1 MQAARVGVAG
11 AERVCV
17 TVQPRA
23 AAAQRGGLQ
32 RGQGVRQ
39 VAAWR
44 LGQGRISA
52 PSEASR
58 DVKFT
63 PCILSNIARN
73 YVNVAA
79 TCTTKMFLSE
89 VHSYSIIFMVHFS
102 HTQSIVDDNC
112 KMLVSVCIMNMYI
125 TQLQLSLARCCRS
138 VLSGVWPRTAHAS
151 SSLRR
156 RQRRT
161 AAGRQVPAPAAAACG
176 RGVRHGLV
184 RQDLVLHRVDC

>member
-1 MQAARVGVAG
+1 M
-11 AERVCV
+11 
-17 TVQPRA
+17 
-23 AAAQRGGLQ
+23 
-32 RGQGVRQ
+32 RQ

-112 KMLVSVCIMNMYI
+112 KMLVSVCIRTSHSY
-125 TQLQLSLARCCRS
+125 SCRLLIVVDQCS
-138 VLSGVWPRTAHAS
+138 AE
-151 SSLRR
+151 
-156 RQRRT
+156 
-161 AAGRQVPAPAAAACG
+161 CG
-176 RGVRHGLV
+176 RGQRT
-184 RQDLVLHRVDC
+184 RQAVCVDVNDVPLQDAKCQHLRQPRVVEVCDMGSCARTWFFTEWTAEVSN